1 MKESTFVSE
10 SPKTAYKTEIL
21 HDVPGEQV
29 APIVADRTKRSG
41 YRSHTILPEGNNE
54 FTLIFIYDA

>member
-1 MKESTFVSE
+1 MKESTFVSQ

-21 HDVPGEQV
+21 HDVPADQV
-29 APIVADRTKRSG
+29 ESTVDERTKRPG
-41 YRSHTILPEGNNE
+41 YRTHVILPEGNNE